1 MEKLFELIDNKEE
14 EMIEELKQVV
24 NIDSGSY
31 SKKGIDQIISRYEEF
46 YANLGFET
54 EIKVNREQGNN
65 LVAKREGELEGSW
78 LFLGHVDTVFP
89 AGTAAKRP
97 FKLDEE
103 GDRAYGPGVSDMKS
117 GLVMLKTVLEALL
130 SLDTKLP
137 DVVVLLN
144 GDEEIGSPAS
154 KNLIET
160 AGREATACFVLE
172 PGRQNGD
179 MVIARKGTAL
189 YELVVRGQAAHA
201 GSNHAQGISA
211 VEELAHKILAV
222 QKLTDYKRG
231 ITFNV
236 GVIEGGKRSNIIAD
250 EARAEIDLR
259 IAKLEQIDEA
269 EEKLQEIADREYLPG
284 TETVL
289 NGGLNRPPMEEDQEA
304 KKLFEVLAAV
314 AKKLDVQL
322 GTTVTGGASDGNF
335 VSVLGVPTLDALGPV
350 GGGNHSE
357 DEYIELSSLNS
368 RAKILAGGLQ
378 ELARQKH

>member
-335 VSVLGVPTLDALGPV
+335 VSALGVPTLDALGPV